1 VQQDQQL
8 STALEQQQSQVDE
21 QNQQQQQ
28 QQQLQLQLQQKPAQ
42 QLQQSESVQS
52 HLQQQQ
58 AKDQQLEE
66 QPAAKQQAQLSAD
79 SWEQLMDHQTA
90 AFSASSPEP
99 LPGVEATGGQA
110 ADDRPRSEDSAPSPS
125 TVEQEEEQLEDLE
138 QAANEEEEED
148 NCAAAKRC
156 APLFSR
162 TTLLPGMIPLS
173 GLMNLGNA
181 AQIAKSIPAELA
193 GGPAA
198 FPALPLSRNSSRYQ

>member
-1 VQQDQQL
+1 VQQDQQ
-8 STALEQQQSQVDE
+8 LEQQQSQVDE
-21 QNQQQQQ
+21 HQQNQQQQQ
-28 QQQLQLQLQQKPAQ
+28 QQQLQLKLQQKPAQ
-42 QLQQSESVQS
+42 QLPQSESVQS

-58 AKDQQLEE
+58 ATDQQLEE
-66 QPAAKQQAQLSAD
+66 QPAAKHQAQLSSD
-79 SWEQLMDHQTA
+79 SWEQLMDHQTV

-99 LPGVEATGGQA
+99 LAGVEASGGQTE
-110 ADDRPRSEDSAPSPS
+110 DTPRSEDSALSPS

-198 FPALPLSRNSSRYQ
+198 FPPLPLSRNSSRYL

>member
-1 VQQDQQL
+1 MQQDQQL
-8 STALEQQQSQVDE
+8 EQQQPQGDE
-21 QNQQQQQ
+21 HQQNQQQQ
-28 QQQLQLQLQQKPAQ
+28 QQQLQLQLQQKPVVQ
-42 QLQQSESVQS
+42 QRQQSESVQS

-66 QPAAKQQAQLSAD
+66 QPAAKHQAQLSSD
-79 SWEQLMDHQTA
+79 SWEQLMDQQTA
-90 AFSASSPEP
+90 ALSASSPEP
-99 LPGVEATGGQA
+99 HWAGVEASGGQA
-110 ADDRPRSEDSAPSPS
+110 EDSAPSPS
-125 TVEQEEEQLEDLE
+125 TGEQEEEQLEDLE

-193 GGPAA
+193 GGSAA
-198 FPALPLSRNSSRYQ
+198 FPPLPLSRNSSRYL

>member
-1 VQQDQQL
+1 MQLQVQQR
-8 STALEQQQSQVDE
+8 
-21 QNQQQQQ
+21 
-28 QQQLQLQLQQKPAQ
+28 
-42 QLQQSESVQS
+42 QQSESVQS

-66 QPAAKQQAQLSAD
+66 QPAAKHQAQLSSD
-79 SWEQLMDHQTA
+79 SWEQLVDQQTA
-90 AFSASSPEP
+90 ALSASSPEP
-99 LPGVEATGGQA
+99 LAGVEVSGGQA
-110 ADDRPRSEDSAPSPS
+110 EDTPRSEDSAPSPS
-125 TVEQEEEQLEDLE
+125 TGEQEEEQLEDLE

-148 NCAAAKRC
+148 NGAAAKRC

-193 GGPAA
+193 GGSAA
-198 FPALPLSRNSSRYQ
+198 FPALPISRNSSRYLPCRIYVILWANFLSPA

>member
-1 VQQDQQL
+1 MDQK
-8 STALEQQQSQVDE
+8 TV
-21 QNQQQQQ
+21 
-28 QQQLQLQLQQKPAQ
+28 
-42 QLQQSESVQS
+42 
-52 HLQQQQ
+52 
-58 AKDQQLEE
+58 
-66 QPAAKQQAQLSAD
+66 
-79 SWEQLMDHQTA
+79 

-99 LPGVEATGGQA
+99 RASAEASGGQA
-110 ADDRPRSEDSAPSPS
+110 EDAPRSEDNAPSPS
-125 TVEQEEEQLEDLE
+125 TEEQEEEQLEDLE

-148 NCAAAKRC
+148 NGAAAKRC

-198 FPALPLSRNSSRYQ
+198 FPALPLSRNSSRYLPCRIYVIL